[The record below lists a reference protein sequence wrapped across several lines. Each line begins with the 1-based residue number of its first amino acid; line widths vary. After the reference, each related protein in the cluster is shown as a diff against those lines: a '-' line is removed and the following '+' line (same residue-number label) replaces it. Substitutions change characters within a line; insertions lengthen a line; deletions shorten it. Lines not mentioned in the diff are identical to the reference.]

1 MYCDIVVEQAKGV
14 RQFLNEKNLAQYEK
28 TGFLEESWKLF
39 HIKDCVSRDFPF
51 HYHDFYKIIYFIDGN
66 VSYKIEGKTYRLKP
80 HDFVLVDYN
89 AIHKPEI
96 ESSRPYERYII
107 YLSEEFMN
115 HGTKRGEQLRYCFEL
130 AGQKGNHVL
139 HFAPGSYENLLDC
152 LMRIEKEESG
162 KQDFLRDRMLEAV
175 FLEFMV
181 LLNRA
186 CITQPKAFITT
197 AVYHEK
203 IVDVISY
210 IQAHLTEDISID
222 FLADTFYISRYYL
235 MRQFKEATGY
245 SIRQYI
251 NEKRIL
257 EAKRRILTGVPA
269 SKVCYD
275 GGYSDYS
282 TFARRFKEIVGV
294 APSMLKDLRYNFLK
308 EEFK

>member
-1 MYCDIVVEQAKGV
+1 MIMD
-14 RQFLNEKNLAQYEK
+14 EKNLEQYEK
-28 TGFLEESWKLF
+28 TGFLLESFKLF
-39 HIKDCVSRDFPF
+39 HIKDCIRKDFPF
-51 HYHDFYKIIYFIDGN
+51 HYHDFYKIIYFVDGN

-96 ESSRPYERYII
+96 ESSEPYERYII
-107 YLSEEFMN
+107 YLAEEFMN
-115 HGTKRGEQLRYCFEL
+115 HENKQGERLKRCFEM
-130 AGQKGNHVL
+130 AGQSGNHVL
-139 HFAPGSYENLLDC
+139 HFSPGSYEALLDC
-152 LMRIEKEESG
+152 LMRIEEEEHG
-162 KQDFLRDRMLEAV
+162 EQDFLRDKLLEAA

-181 LLNRA
+181 LFNRA
-186 CITQPKAFITT
+186 CIAQPKAFITT

-210 IQAHLTEDISID
+210 IQAHLTENISID
-222 FLADTFYISRYYL
+222 FLAETFYISRYYL

-245 SIRQYI
+245 SIHQYI

-275 GGYSDYS
+275 CGYSDYS

-294 APSMLKDLRYNFLK
+294 APSMVK
-308 EEFK
+308 EIHPYLT

>member
-1 MYCDIVVEQAKGV
+1 M
-14 RQFLNEKNLAQYEK
+14 NEKNLEQYEK
-28 TGFLEESWKLF
+28 TGFLLEPFKLF
-39 HIKDCVSRDFPF
+39 HIKDCIRKEFPF
-51 HYHDFYKIIYFIDGN
+51 HYHDFYKIIYFVDGN

-96 ESSRPYERYII
+96 ENSVPYERYII
-107 YLSEEFMN
+107 YLAEEFMN
-115 HGTKRGEQLRYCFEL
+115 HENKRGERLKCCFEM
-130 AGQKGNHVL
+130 AGQRGNHVI
-139 HFAPGSYENLLDC
+139 HFSPGSYETLLDC
-152 LMRIEKEESG
+152 LMRIEKEEQG
-162 KQDFLRDRMLEAV
+162 EHDFLRDKLLEAA

-181 LLNRA
+181 LFNRA
-186 CITQPKAFITT
+186 CLAQPKAFITT

-210 IQAHLTEDISID
+210 IQAHLTENISID
-222 FLADTFYISRYYL
+222 LLADTFYISRYYL

-245 SIRQYI
+245 SIHQYI

-275 GGYSDYS
+275 CGYSDYS

-294 APSMLKDLRYNFLK
+294 APSMVK
-308 EEFK
+308 EIHPYLS

>member
-1 MYCDIVVEQAKGV
+1 M
-14 RQFLNEKNLAQYEK
+14 NEKNLAQYEK

-39 HIKDCVSRDFPF
+39 HIRDCIRKEFPF
-51 HYHDFYKIIYFIDGN
+51 HYHDFYKIIYFVDGN

-96 ESSRPYERYII
+96 ENSRPYERYII
-107 YLSEEFMN
+107 YLSAEFMS
-115 HGTKRGEQLRYCFEL
+115 HETRQGEQLRHCFEM
-130 AGQKGNHVL
+130 AGLSGNHVL

-152 LMRIEKEESG
+152 LMRIEKEER
-162 KQDFLRDRMLEAV
+162 KEQDFLRERMLEAA

-181 LLNRA
+181 LFNRA
-186 CITQPKAFITT
+186 CIAQPKAFIET

-203 IVDVISY
+203 IVDIISY
-210 IQAHLTEDISID
+210 IQAHLTENISID
-222 FLADTFYISRYYL
+222 YLADTFYISRYYL

-245 SIRQYI
+245 SIHQYI

-275 GGYSDYS
+275 CGYSDYS

-294 APSMLKDLRYNFLK
+294 APSMLKEARYHL
-308 EEFK
+308 

>member
-1 MYCDIVVEQAKGV
+1 
-14 RQFLNEKNLAQYEK
+14 
-28 TGFLEESWKLF
+28 
-39 HIKDCVSRDFPF
+39 
-51 HYHDFYKIIYFIDGN
+51 GN

-96 ESSRPYERYII
+96 ENDVPYERYII
-107 YLSEEFMN
+107 YLAEAFLKHEN
-115 HGTKRGEQLRYCFEL
+115 EQGERLAHCFEI
-130 AGQKGNHVL
+130 AGQRGNHVV
-139 HFAPGSYENLLDC
+139 HFAPGSYENLLGC
-152 LMRIEKEESG
+152 LMRIEKEEQKTQG
-162 KQDFLRDRMLEAV
+162 FLRDKMLEAA

-181 LLNRA
+181 LFNRA
-186 CITQPKAFITT
+186 CIAQPKAFITT

-222 FLADTFYISRYYL
+222 LLADTFYISRYYL

-245 SIRQYI
+245 SIHQYI
-251 NEKRIL
+251 SEKRIL

-275 GGYSDYS
+275 CGYSDYS
-282 TFARRFKEIVGV
+282 TFARRFKDIVGV
-294 APSMLKDLRYNFLK
+294 APSMLKEVHTHLS
-308 EEFK
+308 

>member
-1 MYCDIVVEQAKGV
+1 
-14 RQFLNEKNLAQYEK
+14 LNEKNLAQYEK
-28 TGFLEESWKLF
+28 TGFLAESCKLF
-39 HIKDCVSRDFPF
+39 HIKDCIQKEFPF
-51 HYHDFYKIIYFIDGN
+51 HYHDFYKIIYFVDGD
-66 VSYKIEGKTYRLKP
+66 VSYKIEGKTYRLKS

-96 ESSRPYERYII
+96 SGNMPYERYII
-107 YLSEEFMN
+107 YLSGEFMN
-115 HGTKRGEQLRYCFEL
+115 QESGSGECLKRCFEM

-139 HFAPGSYENLLDC
+139 HFSPGSYEELLGC
-152 LMRIEKEESG
+152 LMRIETEERG
-162 KQDFLRDRMLEAV
+162 EREYLRDRMLEAA

-181 LLNRA
+181 LFNRA
-186 CITQPKAFITT
+186 CIAQPKAFITT

-222 FLADTFYISRYYL
+222 FLADTFFISRYYL

-245 SIRQYI
+245 SIHQYI

-269 SKVCYD
+269 SRVCYD
-275 GGYSDYS
+275 CGYSDYS

-294 APSMLKDLRYNFLK
+294 APSLLK
-308 EEFK
+308 ENRQRV

>member
-1 MYCDIVVEQAKGV
+1 MIM
-14 RQFLNEKNLAQYEK
+14 NEKNLEQYEK
-28 TGFLEESWKLF
+28 TGFLLEPFKLF
-39 HIKDCVSRDFPF
+39 HIKDCIQKDFPF
-51 HYHDFYKIIYFIDGN
+51 HYHDFYKIIYFVDGN

-96 ESSRPYERYII
+96 ESDVPYERYII
-107 YLSEEFMN
+107 YLAEEFLTHEN
-115 HGTKRGEQLRYCFEL
+115 KRGERLNRCFEM
-130 AGQKGNHVL
+130 AGQSGNHVI
-139 HFAPGSYENLLDC
+139 HFSPGSYEALLDC
-152 LMRIEKEESG
+152 LMRIEQEEQG
-162 KQDFLRDRMLEAV
+162 KQDFLRDRMLEAA

-181 LLNRA
+181 LFNRA
-186 CITQPKAFITT
+186 CLAQPKAFITT

-210 IQAHLTEDISID
+210 IQAHLTENISID
-222 FLADTFYISRYYL
+222 FLAETFYISRYYL

-245 SIRQYI
+245 SIHQYI

-275 GGYSDYS
+275 CGYSDYS

-294 APSMLKDLRYNFLK
+294 APSMVK
-308 EEFK
+308 EIHPYLS

>member
-1 MYCDIVVEQAKGV
+1 M
-14 RQFLNEKNLAQYEK
+14 NEKNLEQYEK
-28 TGFLEESWKLF
+28 TGFLLEPFKLF
-39 HIKDCVSRDFPF
+39 HIRDCIRKDFPF
-51 HYHDFYKIIYFIDGN
+51 HYHDFYKIIYFVDGN

-96 ESSRPYERYII
+96 ESDMPYERYII
-107 YLSEEFMN
+107 YLAEEFLTHEN
-115 HGTKRGEQLRYCFEL
+115 KRGERLNRCFEMT
-130 AGQKGNHVL
+130 GQSGNHVV
-139 HFAPGSYENLLDC
+139 HFAPGSYEELLEC
-152 LMRIEKEESG
+152 LMRIEKEEQG
-162 KQDFLRDRMLEAV
+162 KQDFLRDRLLEAA

-181 LLNRA
+181 LFNRA
-186 CITQPKAFITT
+186 CLAQPKAFITT

-210 IQAHLTEDISID
+210 IQAHLTENISID
-222 FLADTFYISRYYL
+222 FLAETFYISRYYL

-245 SIRQYI
+245 SIHQYI

-275 GGYSDYS
+275 CGYSDYS

-294 APSMLKDLRYNFLK
+294 APSMVK
-308 EEFK
+308 EIHPYLS